1 MQNLLTDVRILRAT
15 YQIHWPP
22 SCLLRRPDCD
32 RVIFVTD
39 NEFTGDLSSLVL
51 VI

>member
-1 MQNLLTDVRILRAT
+1 MGNLHTDVRALRAT

-32 RVIFVTD
+32 HVIFVTD
-39 NEFTGDLSSLVL
+39 DEFTGDLSSLVL

>member
-1 MQNLLTDVRILRAT
+1 MQNLLTDVRVLRAT
-15 YQIHWPP
+15 YQIHSP

-32 RVIFVTD
+32 HVIFVTD